1 MYIREEFLFVFINPT
16 TTSPYMTA
24 ECTICGEPYSS
35 SPDKCAVTFSDKES
49 CNHVFCQTCITKWL
63 RTKGVNSCPICRRQ
77 LFTLDDEDY
86 DDFDNWDEEEEERE
100 AEVFFTHEQIM
111 EMLEDIWYKVY
122 WMVDEHRQSVVREG
136 RGVSEDE
143 EEEEVESEDDDDD
156 DEDDDD
162 KEDDED
168 ESATK
173 PPLHTSTLLHSFMRI
188 LASRG
193 DLHDLNDATGFASG
207 MKINVLS
214 CILHRIMAEHIKYI
228 ESTGGKEKV
237 LEFPWEKAAE
247 WAAPLRWIM
256 RRI

>member
-1 MYIREEFLFVFINPT
+1 MSQRMYIREEFLFVFINPT

-111 EMLEDIWYKVY
+111 EMLEDIWYK
-122 WMVDEHRQSVVREG
+122 
-136 RGVSEDE
+136 
-143 EEEEVESEDDDDD
+143 
-156 DEDDDD
+156 
-162 KEDDED
+162 
-168 ESATK
+168 
-173 PPLHTSTLLHSFMRI
+173 
-188 LASRG
+188 